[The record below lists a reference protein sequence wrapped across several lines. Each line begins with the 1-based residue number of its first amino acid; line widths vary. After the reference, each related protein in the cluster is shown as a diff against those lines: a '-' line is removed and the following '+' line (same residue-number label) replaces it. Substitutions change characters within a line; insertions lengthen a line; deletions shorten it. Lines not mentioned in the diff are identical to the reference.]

1 MMIEVV
7 DNEPQYII
15 LLTRMS
21 VLTGFRP
28 QHL

>member
-1 MMIEVV
+1 MIEVV

-21 VLTGFRP
+21 VATGFRP